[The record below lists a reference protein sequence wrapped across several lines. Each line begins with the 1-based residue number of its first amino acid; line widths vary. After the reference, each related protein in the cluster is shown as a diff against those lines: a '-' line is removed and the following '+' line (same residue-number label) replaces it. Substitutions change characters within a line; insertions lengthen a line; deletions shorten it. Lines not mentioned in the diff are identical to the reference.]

1 MSSMTLQNTVAT
13 YFAALRARDADAW
26 LATFAD
32 NAVLYD
38 PVGQP
43 PLEGHA
49 AIRHFAE
56 QVFGLCT
63 TFGLRE
69 EATFL
74 AGNEVA
80 VKWNGY
86 AVGKNGHEITFAG
99 IEVIAVN
106 ETGVI
111 QTVRAYWNP
120 APILAEL
127 QAM

>member
-1 MSSMTLQNTVAT
+1 MSSMMLQNIVAT
-13 YFAALRARDADAW
+13 YFTALRARDADAW
-26 LATFAD
+26 VATFAA
-32 NAVLYD
+32 NAVLHD

-63 TFGLRE
+63 AFGLTE
-69 EATFL
+69 ESIFL
-74 AGNEVA
+74 AGNEAA
-80 VKWNGY
+80 VKWNGH
-86 AVGKNGHEITFAG
+86 AVGKNGREITFAG

-106 ETGVI
+106 EAGTI

-120 APILAEL
+120 VPVLTEL
-127 QAM
+127 QAK